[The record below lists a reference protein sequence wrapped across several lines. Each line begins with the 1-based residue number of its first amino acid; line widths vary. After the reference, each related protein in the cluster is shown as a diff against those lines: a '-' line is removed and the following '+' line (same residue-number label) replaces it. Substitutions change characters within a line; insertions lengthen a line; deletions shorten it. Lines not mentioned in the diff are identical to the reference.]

1 MRGAILYAATSRFV
15 DLRSVAA
22 LCRLRLEVQKPS
34 RQFLLGPAVPSFQGQ
49 GTSRSSRNRIASLGV
64 RRDTKTVQWHRVRQ
78 AELRETVRIKDRD
91 RDVRKL

>member
-1 MRGAILYAATSRFV
+1 MRGAILYAATSRLV

-49 GTSRSSRNRIASLGV
+49 GTSRSSACGV
-64 RRDTKTVQWHRVRQ
+64 TLKRCSGTVFVRQ
-78 AELRETVRIKDRD
+78 NSVRLSRIKDRD